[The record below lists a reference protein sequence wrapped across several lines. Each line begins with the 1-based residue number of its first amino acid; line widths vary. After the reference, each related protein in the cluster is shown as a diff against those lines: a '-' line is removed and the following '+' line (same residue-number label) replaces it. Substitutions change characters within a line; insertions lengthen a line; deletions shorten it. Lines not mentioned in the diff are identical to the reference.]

1 MFRQDVDDYSG
12 AMWRVLR
19 MAILLLVLVLVGGGT
34 ILDRWRTTD
43 WDSPLRIG
51 IFPINADGRR
61 VTSDYVDALRTERFA
76 DIEEFFR
83 REARSFG
90 LVLERP
96 VDLTLYPPTDE
107 EPPLIE
113 PDAGP
118 LATMLW
124 SLKLRWYN
132 WRIASESGEQIR
144 MPRFHAAIAADIQI
158 PAVLRGDHAK
168 VLGLR
173 FGALACAT

>member
-1 MFRQDVDDYSG
+1 MFRQDVGDYSG

-76 DIEEFFR
+76 DIEGSSVAKPAASGSCSSVQWISR
-83 REARSFG
+83 CIRQ
-90 LVLERP
+90 
-96 VDLTLYPPTDE
+96 PTK
-107 EPPLIE
+107 
-113 PDAGP
+113 
-118 LATMLW
+118 
-124 SLKLRWYN
+124 SR
-132 WRIASESGEQIR
+132 
-144 MPRFHAAIAADIQI
+144 H
-158 PAVLRGDHAK
+158 
-168 VLGLR
+168 
-173 FGALACAT
+173 